1 MKDTLENIRSNSHGN
16 SLAML
21 HISVMLFG
29 LSAVLGQSVDL
40 PAVTIAGGRVVC
52 SSLALLIFSLA
63 AKSDLRL
70 HGKKDYGIAIFTGGV
85 LALHWTTF
93 FLAIKSS
100 SVAIGTITFST
111 FPLFLTFLEPLF
123 FREKLRMT
131 SLVSALF
138 LLLGVWITVPSF
150 SLESNSAIGMAWG
163 LVSGLAYAVMSLSN
177 RYLSVRY
184 SGTTIC
190 IYEQGT
196 AAVLLFP
203 TLFQRANQW
212 TTSNLLGVMA
222 IGLVCTAVAHTLYVA
237 ALHSVKAQTAGIASG
252 METVYSVLF
261 AFLFLGEVPSVRE
274 LAGGAVILGT
284 AMFSTLFRNHKK

>member
-1 MKDTLENIRSNSHGN
+1 MKNTLQNISSHSHRN

-29 LSAVLGQSVDL
+29 LSAVLGQFVNL

-63 AKSDLRL
+63 AKRDLRL
-70 HGKKDYGIAIFTGGV
+70 HSKKDYGIAIFTGGV
-85 LALHWTTF
+85 LAIHWTTF

-100 SVAIGTITFST
+100 SVAIGTIAFSA

-123 FREKLRMT
+123 FHEKLRMT
-131 SLVSALF
+131 SLFSALF

-150 SLESNSAIGMAWG
+150 SLESISAIGMAWG
-163 LVSGLAYAVMSLSN
+163 LVSGLSYAVMSLSN
-177 RYLSVRY
+177 RYLSARY

-196 AAVLLFP
+196 AAILLFP
-203 TLFQRANQW
+203 TLFLGANQW
-212 TTSNLLGVMA
+212 TTSNLLGIMA
-222 IGLVCTAVAHTLYVA
+222 IGLVCTAIAHTFYVA
-237 ALHSVKAQTAGIASG
+237 ALHSVKAQTAGIVSG

-261 AFLFLGEVPSVRE
+261 AFLFLGEVPSIRE
-274 LAGGAVILGT
+274 LAGGGVILGT

>member
-1 MKDTLENIRSNSHGN
+1 MKNAPQNISSNSHGN

-29 LSAVLGQSVDL
+29 LSAVLGQFVNL

-63 AKSDLRL
+63 AKRDLRL
-70 HGKKDYGIAIFTGGV
+70 RSKKDYGIALFTGGV
-85 LALHWTTF
+85 LAVHWTTF

-100 SVAIGTITFST
+100 SVAIGTIAFST

-123 FREKLRMT
+123 FREKLRAT

-138 LLLGVWITVPSF
+138 LLFGVWITDPSF
-150 SLESNSAIGMAWG
+150 SLESSAAVGMVLG
-163 LVSGLAYAVMSLSN
+163 LVSGLSYAVMSLFN
-177 RYLSVRY
+177 RYLSAHY

-196 AAVLLFP
+196 AAILLFP
-203 TLFQRANQW
+203 TLFLGSNQW
-212 TTSNLLGVMA
+212 TTSNLLGIMA

-237 ALHSVKAQTAGIASG
+237 ALHSVKAQTAGIVSG
-252 METVYSVLF
+252 METVYSVLI
-261 AFLFLGEVPSVRE
+261 AFLFLGEIPSIRE

-284 AMFSTLFRNHKK
+284 AMFSTLFRNQKR